1 MHEHFKKVE
10 LFINIT
16 QEDYRRKSGVP
27 YWKLILIQEEEEE
40 FDYFRLRCLIF
51 NPVPEISLLISA
63 ILLQSC
69 AKICCFYK
77 QIIELDHV
85 QTTY

>member
-27 YWKLILIQEEEEE
+27 YWKLMLIQERKK
-40 FDYFRLRCLIF
+40 D
-51 NPVPEISLLISA
+51 A
-63 ILLQSC
+63 
-69 AKICCFYK
+69 
-77 QIIELDHV
+77 
-85 QTTY
+85 